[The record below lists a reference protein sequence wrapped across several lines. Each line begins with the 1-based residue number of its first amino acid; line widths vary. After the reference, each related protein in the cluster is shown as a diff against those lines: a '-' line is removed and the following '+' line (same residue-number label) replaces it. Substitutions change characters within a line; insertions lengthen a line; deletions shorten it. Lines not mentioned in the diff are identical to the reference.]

1 MFKIKGTVMNLR
13 EIVAATLIASPLIVT
28 STLVQADENTF
39 GLIKGAEVLPKGA
52 CLANSK

>member
-13 EIVAATLIASPLIVT
+13 EIVVATLFALPLIVT
-28 STLVQADENTF
+28 STLVQANENAF